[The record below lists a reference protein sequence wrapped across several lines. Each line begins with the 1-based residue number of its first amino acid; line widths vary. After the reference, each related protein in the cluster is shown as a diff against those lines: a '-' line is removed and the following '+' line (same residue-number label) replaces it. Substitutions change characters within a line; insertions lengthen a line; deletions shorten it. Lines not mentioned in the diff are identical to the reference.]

1 MNSHC
6 RLSAG
11 DVRVGSRARI
21 NPRLLVLPALLC
33 MAATAPAQE
42 PDTQEA
48 PTQLEAIEV
57 KASPFAKRAADEL
70 VQPVD
75 VLAGEALERKRAGNL
90 GDTLSQQLGV
100 STTYFGPGSGRPII
114 RGQGGPRV
122 MVLENGVGSMDAS
135 VLSDDHAVTVDPAHA
150 QQIEIIRGPATLLYG
165 SGAVGGLVNVVDDRM
180 TDRLDPGFHGSA
192 DLSYGD
198 NADERN
204 ARLHLDRGGQRY
216 NFHLDGALR
225 RAGDYDIPGAAAA
238 DGSGSQGKLANSF
251 VETESGAVSLGRV
264 GEDSFVGGSVSLY
277 NSRYG
282 IPKPEAPGEDPTVF
296 IDLEQVRADAEGR
309 WDDPFS
315 GFERLRLRAGVNDYR
330 HTEFEDIGM
339 PGTRF
344 NNREVELR
352 AETTH
357 GQLAGWQGTF
367 GAQLVNQD
375 FEAVGEEAFVPPVKS
390 NAIGIF
396 AVEERTYGWGQL
408 QLGVRVEPTRRDAS
422 GSNGCSGSDNPDRSF
437 TPLSVSA
444 GTLFEVGEHA
454 HLRLN
459 ASRAQRSPVTEE
471 LYACGPHFATISFER
486 GNPDL
491 DPETANNVELSL
503 DRHEGRWTWTVNV
516 FYNRVTDYLFRREV
530 DQGLN
535 ADGSGTAAADGE
547 ADRVDEE
554 GSFTGDSNDLL
565 LLDQVQ
571 ADAEFYGA
579 EAQTQMKLL
588 SYGPIELDVRL
599 FADMVRGRL
608 VDDGNLPRMTPTRV
622 GIGFDGSHGPFD
634 LSLELTRADAQDRLA
649 SLETQTDGYS
659 LLSADLGY
667 TRWLGT
673 RKLTVYLRGRNL
685 LDEEVRTHTSFLKD
699 FAPQPGRAAFL
710 GMRVEL

>member
-1 MNSHC
+1 MNC
-6 RLSAG
+6 RCSTA
-11 DVRVGSRARI
+11 DARVGSRIQLAH
-21 NPRLLVLPALLC
+21 RLLVLPVLLC
-33 MAATAPAQE
+33 MVATALAQE
-42 PDTQEA
+42 QDTEEEPA
-48 PTQLEAIEV
+48 RLETIEV
-57 KASPFAKRAADEL
+57 TASPFAKRAADEL

-75 VLAGEALERKRAGNL
+75 VLAGDALDRKRSGTL
-90 GDTLSQQLGV
+90 GDTLSQELGV

-122 MVLENGVGSMDAS
+122 MVLENGVSSMDAS

-180 TDRLDPGFHGSA
+180 TDKLDPGIRGGA

-204 ARLHLDRGGQRY
+204 ARLHLDRGGERY
-216 NFHLDGALR
+216 NFHLDGAVR
-225 RAGDYDIPGAAAA
+225 RTGDYDIPGSAAA
-238 DGSGSQGKLANSF
+238 DGAGSRGTLANSF

-264 GEDSFVGGSVSLY
+264 GDDSFLGGSLSLY

-282 IPKPEAPGEDPTVF
+282 IPKPEAPGEEPTVF

-309 WDDPFS
+309 WDDPLS
-315 GFERLRLRAGVNDYR
+315 GFERLRLRAGVNDYQ
-330 HTEFEDIGM
+330 HTEFEDVGM

-352 AETTH
+352 AEAAH
-357 GQLAGWQGTF
+357 EKVAGWHGTF

-390 NAIGIF
+390 NAVGIF

-408 QLGVRVEPTRRDAS
+408 QLGVRAEPTRRDAS
-422 GSNGCSGSDNPDRSF
+422 GTNGCSGNDNPDRSF
-437 TPLSVSA
+437 TPVSLSA
-444 GTLFEVGEHA
+444 GTLFEVGEHS

-491 DPETANNVELSL
+491 DPETANNVELSF
-503 DRHEGRWTWTVNV
+503 DRHEGRWIWTVNV
-516 FYNRVTDYLFRREV
+516 FYNRVADYLFRREV

-535 ADGSGTAAADGE
+535 ADGSGTAASDGE

-554 GSFTGDSNDLL
+554 GTFTGDSNELL

-571 ADAEFYGA
+571 ADAEFYGMEA
-579 EAQTQMKLL
+579 ETGIALL
-588 SYGPIELDVRL
+588 TDGPVELNARL
-599 FADMVRGRL
+599 FADLVRGRL
-608 VDDGNLPRMTPTRV
+608 VDDGNLPRMTPARL
-622 GIGFDGSHGPFD
+622 GIGLDGTRGPFD
-634 LSLELTRADAQDRLA
+634 MSLELTRAATQNRLA
-649 SLETQTDGYS
+649 RLETQTDGYS

-667 TRWLGT
+667 SVWLGT
-673 RKLTVYLRGRNL
+673 TKLTVYLRGRNL

-699 FAPQPGRAAFL
+699 FAPQPGRAIYV
-710 GMRVEL
+710 GMRIEL